1 MRRNVVVVRVIAVMM
16 KNQVFKATWQR
27 KIPKEPLENIYR
39 CCETS
44 GPTKVSPARRSSTR

>member
-1 MRRNVVVVRVIAVMM
+1 MI
-16 KNQVFKATWQR
+16 KSQVSSATWQQ
-27 KIPKEPLENIYR
+27 KIPQEPLQNIYR